1 MLIEVKYFHEKSDQ
15 NFESYNKLWH
25 ENRERFVYLQ
35 TNLSNKQQIN
45 SIINDLNDNKDILAI
60 RFPTINEVNRNK
72 IINDILLG
80 KGFRYENDKVW
91 YPKEMWIYNPIKY

>member
-15 NFESYNKLWH
+15 DFESYTKLWD
-25 ENRERFVYLQ
+25 ENQERFVYLH

-45 SIINDLNDNKDILAI
+45 SIINNLNDNKDILAI
-60 RFPTINEVNRNK
+60 RFPTINEVKRNK
-72 IINDILLG
+72 IINDILLR

-91 YPKEMWIYNPIKY
+91 YPKEMWIYNPIK